1 MVICNGY
8 LSAYPQ
14 VPVVINNHSS
24 ATVIMSST
32 EPYTL
37 RIALDWTPNTLHAGL
52 YLALHQNLYSNAN
65 LTVHLLPPDPAYSTT
80 PAKLLA
86 QNSADLAICPSES
99 CIAYAESR
107 ISASS
112 PAIQAIYAICAYD
125 ASAIVSVDERF
136 ARPRDLGDEGATY
149 GSYNAR
155 YEDDIV
161 RAMVEHDGGRIEG
174 LRINSTDS
182 KLSLFDKVR
191 SQEGDVDATWVFMP
205 WEGVMAEMEDGRATG
220 KAKLNVMRPE
230 DYGVPYGY
238 SPVIARNA
246 AEFDKIPDDVLRRFV
261 KATRQGYR
269 MAADRKN
276 RDEAVEA
283 LLPHCDPP
291 QSREFLERSLEELA
305 PFYDCDGT
313 GNLGYM
319 LPQRWMLWVRWLK
332 DKDLI
337 KDKEL
342 RQDTLYTNEF
352 FEPYIGIVSD

>member
-1 MVICNGY
+1 MIDNGY
-8 LSAYPQ
+8 LQ
-14 VPVVINNHSS
+14 VASNHLPSILQSHSS
-24 ATVIMSST
+24 SAITMTST

-37 RIALDWTPNTLHAGL
+37 RIALDWTPNTLHSGL
-52 YLALHQNLYSNAN
+52 YLALHKNLYSAVN

-107 ISASS
+107 TSASS
-112 PAIQAIYAICAYD
+112 PALQAIYAICARD
-125 ASAIVSVDERF
+125 ASAIVSVGEQF
-136 ARPRDLGDEGATY
+136 ARPRDLGNKEATY

-161 RAMVEHDGGRIEG
+161 RAMVAHDGGRAEG
-174 LRINSTDS
+174 LRINSTDG

-191 SQEGDVDATWVFMP
+191 SQQGGVDATWVFMP
-205 WEGVMAEMEDGRATG
+205 WEGVMAAMQEKQQE
-220 KAKLNVMRPE
+220 KLNTFRLE

-261 KATRQGYR
+261 EATQQGYR
-269 MAADRKN
+269 MASERKH
-276 RDEAVEA
+276 RDLAVEA

-291 QSREFLERSLEELA
+291 QSKEFLLRSLEELS
-305 PFYDCDGT
+305 PFYGDEASK
-313 GNLGYM
+313 LGYM
-319 LPQRWMLWVRWLK
+319 QPEKWEKWVKWLK
-332 DKDLI
+332 DGDLI

-342 RQDTLYTNEF
+342 KVDTLYTNEF
-352 FEPYIGIVSD
+352 FGA

>member
-1 MVICNGY
+1 
-8 LSAYPQ
+8 
-14 VPVVINNHSS
+14 
-24 ATVIMSST
+24 MSSS

-52 YLALHQNLYSNAN
+52 YLALHQNLYSAAN

-107 ISASS
+107 TSASS
-112 PAIQAIYAICAYD
+112 PALQAIYAICARD
-125 ASAIVSVDERF
+125 ASAIVSVGEKF
-136 ARPRDLGDEGATY
+136 ARPRDLGDGGATY

-161 RAMVEHDGGRIEG
+161 RAMVAHDGGRVEG
-174 LRINSTDS
+174 LRINSTDG

-191 SQEGDVDATWVFMP
+191 SQEGGIDATWVFMP
-205 WEGVMAEMEDGRATG
+205 WEGVMAEMEDGQAAAAKG
-220 KAKLNVMRPE
+220 KLNVFRPE
-230 DYGVPYGY
+230 DFGVPYGY

-261 KATRQGYR
+261 GATRQGYR
-269 MAADRKN
+269 MASELAH
-276 RDEAVEA
+276 RDAAVEA

-291 QSREFLERSLEELA
+291 QSKEFLESSLEELV
-305 PFYDCDGT
+305 PFYGDDT
-313 GNLGYM
+313 SKLGYM
-319 LPQRWMLWVRWLK
+319 QPEKWEKWVKWLK
-332 DKDLI
+332 DKGLI
-337 KDKEL
+337 KDKDL
-342 RQDTLYTNEF
+342 KVDTLYTNEF
-352 FEPYIGIVSD
+352 FES